1 MQSLRDKQVYFIVI
15 IGCILLSYYALDL
28 FVNDLNTPIVYYGCD
43 DFYHK
48 SLAKNMIDNGN
59 IWKNEYLGYPFQAE
73 FYNFPMVSFTYL
85 YICKLL
91 SFYIKDFFLI
101 INVYYILTFVLT
113 SITTLYVMRKM
124 KFADHWA
131 AFAALVYPF
140 CQYHYLHSILHMSA
154 ISFYGVPLIVYLCYI
169 IFTRDFRQWSIKH
182 IKTLD
187 AVKYVSVIFL
197 FACTDIFYAF
207 FGCFFLL
214 IVIIYKLCHKNIHNA
229 IAGIVIIISVV
240 CMMVINYLPAV
251 MMMSS
256 NMNRHS
262 PSSANTYSLPLIG
275 LVSPYNQNHPFY
287 FITSRVVNAGVSK
300 DETFASYLGLIGVIG
315 FVTMILWLF
324 NEKLFS
330 DKREIMAKLLSILNI
345 SSILLAVPFSLN
357 FLFALFI
364 SSSIRTYC
372 RIVIFIILFSLIALT
387 IILENVCRKIK
398 RIYQILLVVVLISIN
413 LFDSSPRAL
422 AYNHEGEQYASDRQ
436 FVQSIE
442 EMLEEG
448 AAVYQLPYISFPENY
463 ANDNRLLKG
472 YLHSDKLKWS
482 GGLVQ
487 NTEYVPYLE
496 AISMITDYDNYLSI
510 LKYYG
515 YQGVYCDT
523 AILSN
528 DRDGFSIARS
538 FYNYLAENFSEQMII
553 SEKGDLYF
561 FDIRDVDKKTNT
573 TETIQMAFFNGFY
586 KENEI
591 EDERFQTWRWMS
603 NSGNISIVNTF
614 FEDVD
619 VKLSF
624 KAVTT
629 DEEYSTLVLSG
640 TVNKEYQLNN
650 QIAEYDVQFT
660 LQPGVNIIEV
670 SSDTRP
676 IDAPN
681 DSRTLLLQFG
691 DYSIEIK

>member
-1 MQSLRDKQVYFIVI
+1 
-15 IGCILLSYYALDL
+15 
-28 FVNDLNTPIVYYGCD
+28 
-43 DFYHK
+43 
-48 SLAKNMIDNGN
+48 
-59 IWKNEYLGYPFQAE
+59 
-73 FYNFPMVSFTYL
+73 
-85 YICKLL
+85 
-91 SFYIKDFFLI
+91 LI
-101 INVYYILTFVLT
+101 F
-113 SITTLYVMRKM
+113 
-124 KFADHWA
+124 
-131 AFAALVYPF
+131 
-140 CQYHYLHSILHMSA
+140 
-154 ISFYGVPLIVYLCYI
+154 
-169 IFTRDFRQWSIKH
+169 
-182 IKTLD
+182 
-187 AVKYVSVIFL
+187 
-197 FACTDIFYAF
+197 
-207 FGCFFLL
+207 
-214 IVIIYKLCHKNIHNA
+214 
-229 IAGIVIIISVV
+229 
-240 CMMVINYLPAV
+240 
-251 MMMSS
+251 
-256 NMNRHS
+256 
-262 PSSANTYSLPLIG
+262 
-275 LVSPYNQNHPFY
+275 
-287 FITSRVVNAGVSK
+287 
-300 DETFASYLGLIGVIG
+300 
-315 FVTMILWLF
+315 
-324 NEKLFS
+324 
-330 DKREIMAKLLSILNI
+330 
-345 SSILLAVPFSLN
+345 
-357 FLFALFI
+357 
-364 SSSIRTYC
+364 
-372 RIVIFIILFSLIALT
+372 
-387 IILENVCRKIK
+387 
-398 RIYQILLVVVLISIN
+398 IN

-422 AYNHEGEQYASDRQ
+422 ALNHEEEQYASDSQ

-442 EMLEEG
+442 ETLEEE
-448 AAVYQLPYISFPENY
+448 AAVYQLPYMDFPENY

-496 AISMITDYDNYLSI
+496 AISMITDYDNYLNI

-528 DRDGFSIARS
+528 DRDEFSIARS

-681 DSRTLLLQFG
+681 DSRTLLLLFG